1 MPTKGVRTDFTE
13 FDERVGQAWTMHF
26 RKQDAAAIDKFEAL
40 VAEWDNHIDANYG
53 LALCYRTSG
62 KVDKARA
69 AFEKTRTLV
78 DAELAKNYGGET
90 SRYQMLL
97 RMIEQNLAMLG

>member
-1 MPTKGVRTDFTE
+1 MPTRGVRTDFTE
-13 FDERVGQAWTMHF
+13 FDDRVGQAWSMHIH
-26 RKQDAAAIDKFEAL
+26 KQDAAAIDRLEAL
-40 VAEWDNHIDANYG
+40 VSEWNDHIDANYG

-62 KVDKARA
+62 QVEKSRA
-69 AFEKTRTLV
+69 AFQKTRGLV

-90 SRYQMLL
+90 SRFQMLL